1 MSAKVTPTAESKP
14 KGLKNISPPE
24 VFDGSDFRSFRKA
37 LRIYVGA
44 NAVIYDT
51 DEKKIWFALSYMK
64 KGTAEDWSE
73 NFLEDAEYDGQKFGT
88 WNKFLQKLAASF
100 DDVNERSHALDQ
112 LNNLKQGSKSLEGF
126 FQEFEILRRKAGKV
140 DTANDP
146 DMIRLLEMAV
156 HREIVNQ
163 ILSMETERRT
173 FDAWKKAAQ
182 KFDRVEQRRKE
193 INRLRANPK
202 PKQWSKQTT
211 TTTTTTAEA
220 GPVQTKKTASGVTFG
235 GQGEP
240 MNIDQMRKEG
250 RCFKCR
256 EKGHLSRDCPTKVGN
271 GRKETFRA
279 LIQGAEREEII
290 RMLKEEGFG
299 GSD

>member
-1 MSAKVTPTAESKP
+1 MSAEATPTVETKP

-24 VFDGSDFRSFRKA
+24 VFDGSDFRSFQKA

-44 NAVIYDT
+44 NAIVYDT

-88 WNKFLQKLAASF
+88 WNEFLQKLAASF

-112 LNNLKQGSKSLEGF
+112 LNSLKQGSKSLEGF

-163 ILSMETERRT
+163 ILSMETEPRT

-193 INRLRANPK
+193 INRLQADPK

-220 GPVQTKKTASGVTFG
+220 GPVQTKKTASGTTFG
-235 GQGEP
+235 GQGKP
-240 MNIDQMRKEG
+240 MNINQMKEG

-256 EKGHLSRDCPTKVGN
+256 EKGHLSRDCPTRTGS

-299 GSD
+299 SSD